1 MPKITP
7 GNRLYLYQLLSREIG
22 VGRQTLL
29 PRVEEA
35 LADDGLVPGDLGCA
49 DMRSLCEELPEF
61 IKLTVFKKGYVY
73 ATVLAN
79 EEYDRAL
86 ERASSEGAQGKGAP
100 AGKPWKRRRGT
111 KALKPVKP
119 RHVEPEPEP
128 VATEPEPAVA
138 EAEPTAAEP
147 VMEVETPAP
156 ELADAAE
163 KNEGTAEGAAEGGKP
178 EAISAEATADD
189 APAPEDVASTAV
201 EEAVEKTPEKDG
213 SEVPVVEEPEP
224 TEAPVVEA
232 PVAPEVPVVEAP
244 VAPEAT
250 PSITLTITYVPEPE
264 PEAEPEFGQ
273 GREADPV
280 IDDPR
285 PVAPASRAQA
295 DLPRD
300 FHAEVRCS
308 SEQLSTLYQV
318 LPENVD
324 PLATLEE
331 DFRVAR
337 STGAIEGTRSNVT
350 FSLRYLQ
357 ADGVTPVR
365 VTLRRSARPVAGK
378 RWALTDVDAGAPE
391 EVGLE
396 GLSAA
401 PAGPWAAFLAQAPDA
416 ADPGL
421 AFAQTVEI
429 GSWEEA
435 LEGLAS
441 LARPEDWGTGRHVL
455 RDYLAMSF
463 SRICAEGK
471 LAVSDDGGRAAF
483 DTGLLSGEG
492 LPIVA
497 QLVSLP
503 SDIPWQL
510 EGFSTEVD
518 PSLRAEPALYVTM
531 LSQMTVD
538 PALALPEEVDAAAL
552 RRSPRLATPAYD
564 PALDRVLLLVPH
576 EGRALALAPSE
587 EAYAPVASLSLGD
600 AYACAR
606 VVSGDLP
613 SWLSAGL
620 E

>member
-35 LADDGLVPGDLGCA
+35 LAGDGLVPGDLGCA

-73 ATVLAN
+73 ATVLPN

-100 AGKPWKRRRGT
+100 AGKPWKRRRGA

-128 VATEPEPAVA
+128 APATTEPEPAVT
-138 EAEPTAAEP
+138 EVEPTAAKP
-147 VMEVETPAP
+147 AVEVEAPTPEP
-156 ELADAAE
+156 ADGAE
-163 KNEGTAEGAAEGGKP
+163 KNEPVAEGAAEADAP
-178 EAISAEATADD
+178 EVIAAEAVTGD
-189 APAPEDVASTAV
+189 AAPEDATSPAV
-201 EEAVEKTPEKDG
+201 EGAVEDTPEKDM
-213 SEVPVVEEPEP
+213 SEVPAAEES
-224 TEAPVVEA
+224 EAT
-232 PVAPEVPVVEAP
+232 EVPVVEAP
-244 VAPEAT
+244 VAPEAA

-264 PEAEPEFGQ
+264 PEAEPEFEQ
-273 GREADPV
+273 SHEADPV
-280 IDDPR
+280 VDDPR
-285 PVAPASRAQA
+285 PVVPASRAQA

-378 RWALTDVDAGAPE
+378 RWALTDVDAGTPE

-401 PAGPWAAFLAQAPDA
+401 PSGPWAAFLAQAPDVE
-416 ADPGL
+416 DPGL

-463 SRICAEGK
+463 SRIRAEGK

-497 QLVSLP
+497 RLVSLP
-503 SDIPWQL
+503 GDIPWQL

-518 PSLRAEPALYVTM
+518 PRFRAEPALYVTR
-531 LSQMTVD
+531 LSQITAD
-538 PALALPEEVDAAAL
+538 PALALPDEVDVTAL

-576 EGRALALAPSE
+576 DGRALALAPSE
-587 EAYAPVASLSLGD
+587 GAYAPVASLSLGD